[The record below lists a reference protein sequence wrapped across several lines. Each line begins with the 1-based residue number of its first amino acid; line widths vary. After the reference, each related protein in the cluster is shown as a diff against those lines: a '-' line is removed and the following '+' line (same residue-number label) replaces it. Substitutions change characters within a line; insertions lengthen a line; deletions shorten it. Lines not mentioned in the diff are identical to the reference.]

1 MTGVV
6 DGDVSVI
13 EPLTPLDP
21 DRIGRYRLAGR
32 LGAGGMGVVYAGLDV
47 DGRRV
52 AVKVVRSDLAHDPDF
67 RRRFSREVSLL
78 RRVGGRCVARVVDA
92 DPDGA
97 VPWFATEYI
106 PGPTLD
112 RRVERSGPMSGGEL
126 HGLAAGLAEALVA
139 LHSREIVHRDL
150 KPSNLIL
157 GPDGPRVVDF
167 GIARALDETSV
178 TRAGVMLGSSGWISP
193 EHYRNEVVGPP
204 ADVYAW
210 GLLVYY
216 AATGRRP
223 YGPGRPDVVAARV
236 LNTTLDTA
244 GLPDRYREL
253 VERALAKDPYARP
266 SSPELL
272 AALVG
277 PRGDGDPV
285 IAVTEFLDRTWVL
298 PLGPEDPAWEHV
310 WRRPSRRG
318 MYLLGRGIA
327 AVAVAVAAVAGV
339 LVSLPSHWVH
349 AGSTPTS
356 SSMARSVASAKP
368 TATALRGSRIN
379 SSAGLSYVVPT
390 GWTSSQSFGVSEADV
405 CLVPQEFERSTCGH
419 GGLSIQAWTKGE
431 QPDYEAPTGWANFG
445 DAGDLPGC
453 VPDTTVDVTKAI
465 TADGV
470 TVRGTRPVGDRR
482 AIYREY
488 RLQCRNGWRSTPRLW
503 WLPQSGVLLE
513 TIELPDRYRAAVDAI
528 ARSIDLTGYDRPDAP
543 TG

>member
-1 MTGVV
+1 MTRAA
-6 DGDVSVI
+6 DGDMSVI

-21 DRIGRYRLAGR
+21 GRIGRYRLAGR
-32 LGAGGMGVVYAGLDV
+32 LGAGGMGVVYAGLDI

-67 RRRFSREVSLL
+67 RLRFSREVSLL

-92 DPDGA
+92 DPGGA

-126 HGLAAGLAEALVA
+126 HGLVAGLAEALVA

-157 GPDGPRVVDF
+157 GLDGPRVVDF

-178 TRAGVMLGSSGWISP
+178 TRTGVMLGSSGWISP
-193 EHYRNEVVGPP
+193 EHYRDEVVGPP

-253 VERALAKDPYARP
+253 VERAIAKDPYARP

-272 AALVG
+272 AALVT

-285 IAVTEFLDRTWVL
+285 SAVTEFLDRTWVMS
-298 PLGPEDPAWEHV
+298 PGPEDPVWEHV
-310 WRRPSRRG
+310 RRRPSRRG
-318 MYLLGRGIA
+318 TYLLGRGIA
-327 AVAVAVAAVAGV
+327 AAAGAVAVVAGV
-339 LVSLPSHWVH
+339 LVFLSSHLGSVH
-349 AGSTPTS
+349 AGGTPAS
-356 SSMARSVASAKP
+356 SAAGRSGASAKP
-368 TATALRGSRIN
+368 TALRGRRIN
-379 SSAGLSYVVPT
+379 NSAGLSYVVPA
-390 GWTSSQSFGVSEADV
+390 GWISSRSFGVSEADV
-405 CLVPQEFERSTCGH
+405 CLVPQELEKSTCGH
-419 GGLSIQAWTKGE
+419 GGLSIQVWPKGE

-453 VPDTTVDVTKAI
+453 VPDTRVDVTKAI
-465 TADGV
+465 IADGV
-470 TVRGTRPVGDRR
+470 TVRGTRPVGDRM

-503 WLPQSGVLLE
+503 WLPQSGVLME
-513 TIELPDRYRAAVDAI
+513 TIELPDRYRATVDAI
-528 ARSIDLTGYDRPDAP
+528 ARSIDLTGYNRPGP
-543 TG
+543 STG